1 MVHSGWVG
9 NISPTMAV
17 CSVAVCSVIVA
28 RIYLCLPKGS
38 KQARESKKSLPLGG
52 KGERVKTMVYFGS
65 GGHTTEM
72 IRLIQG
78 LAPSKYSPMIFAI
91 GHTDITSIDKVRGS
105 NIGALEKR
113 AKWLRIFRNR
123 EVKQSWV
130 TTIFTSIW
138 SMVQAFYVM
147 YRTRPQLLIC
157 NGPGTCV
164 SLCYS
169 AFALNILGLSS
180 TRIVFV
186 ESFCRTEGLSLT
198 GKLLLYISDQF
209 IVQWPQLVNMN
220 PDRISYL
227 GVIC

>member
-1 MVHSGWVG
+1 MTRINWIAGISGA
-9 NISPTMAV
+9 TA
-17 CSVAVCSVIVA
+17 AATLAVIV
-28 RIYLCLPKGS
+28 RIYFCLPKGS
-38 KQARESKKSLPLGG
+38 KQGRPKELAIGRQ
-52 KGERVKTMVYFGS
+52 GERVKTMVYFGS

-72 IRLIQG
+72 IRLIKG
-78 LAPSKYSPMIFAI
+78 LSPVKYCPLIFAI

-105 NIGALEKR
+105 STAALEKR
-113 AKWLRIFRNR
+113 AKWLRVFRNR

-138 SMVQAFYVM
+138 SMIQAFYVM
-147 YRTRPQLLIC
+147 LRCRPQLLIC

-169 AFALNILGLSS
+169 AFLLNVIGLSS

-198 GKLLLYISDQF
+198 GKLLLYISDYF
-209 IVQWPQLVNMN
+209 IVQWPRLV
-220 PDRISYL
+220 DVDAKRISYL